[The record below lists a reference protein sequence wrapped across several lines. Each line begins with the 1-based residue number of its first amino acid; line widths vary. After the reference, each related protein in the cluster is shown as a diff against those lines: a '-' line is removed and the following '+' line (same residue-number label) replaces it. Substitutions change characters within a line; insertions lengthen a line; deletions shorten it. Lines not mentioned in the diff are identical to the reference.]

1 MLCPV
6 ALVHISLGRV
16 TNSQL
21 ESVCT
26 SGYTLGTC
34 GWGCL
39 QIWPPS
45 EGEALREGGPGLA
58 GLAGATKDC
67 DQCLVPRN
75 TTRVGTESQRP
86 KMATALQAAELQR
99 LKGSVW
105 ILGPG

>member
-1 MLCPV
+1 M

-45 EGEALREGGPGLA
+45 EGEALREGGLGLA

>member
-1 MLCPV
+1 MLCPE
-6 ALVHISLGRV
+6 AAVHISLGRV

-58 GLAGATKDC
+58 GLAGLAGTTKDC
-67 DQCLVPRN
+67 DQWLVPRN
-75 TTRVGTESQRP
+75 PTRVGTESQRP
-86 KMATALQAAELQR
+86 KMAIDGFA
-99 LKGSVW
+99 GS
-105 ILGPG
+105 